1 MISKT
6 HMIHHSEALAST
18 HPPPED
24 PQVNLEIGPA
34 ADSGGTGTLVDTMI
48 TCDHIKVAKCFD
60 V

>member
-1 MISKT
+1 MSKT

-34 ADSGGTGTLVDTMI
+34 ADSGGTSSLVDKLLMI
-48 TCDHIKVAKCFD
+48 MIRTI
-60 V
+60 

>member
-1 MISKT
+1 MMSKT

-34 ADSGGTGTLVDTMI
+34 ADSGGTSTLVD
-48 TCDHIKVAKCFD
+48 KVEAAVHVCP
-60 V
+60 VNLHL